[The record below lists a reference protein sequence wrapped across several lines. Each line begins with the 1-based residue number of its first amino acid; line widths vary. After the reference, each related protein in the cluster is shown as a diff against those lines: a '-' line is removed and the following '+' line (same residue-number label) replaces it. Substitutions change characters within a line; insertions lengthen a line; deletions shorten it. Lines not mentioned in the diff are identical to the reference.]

1 MHDWAKRQQAVYS
14 GIGFGETKR
23 SFAANE
29 YRYRLALRY
38 ISEPPKTI
46 LDVGCCDG
54 FLTEYLRQRRFVVV
68 GMDLPKVI
76 EKAKVLYPKC
86 EFITCN
92 LDTEESLYPNY
103 HGYFDIVCALEIIE
117 HMYYDAKF
125 LQRMALYLKDGGLI
139 ILTTP
144 ATAEKI
150 VDDHIR
156 YYPLESLRKL
166 CEYSGFEVIKLKK
179 VGENHI
185 AIGAKK

>member
-1 MHDWAKRQQAVYS
+1 MHDWAKRQQEVYS

-23 SFAANE
+23 SWGANE
-29 YRYRLALRY
+29 YRYRVALRY
-38 ISEPPKTI
+38 IGDPPKKV

-54 FLTEYLRQRRFVVV
+54 FLTEHLRQRGFDVV

-76 EKAKVLYPKC
+76 EKAKGLYPKC
-86 EFITCN
+86 IFKTCN
-92 LDTEESLYPNY
+92 LDTKVYGDEKFY
-103 HGYFDIVCALEIIE
+103 GYFDIVCALEIIE
-117 HMYYDAKF
+117 HMYYDTHF
-125 LQRMALYLKDGGLI
+125 LQKMALYLKDGGLI

-144 ATAEKI
+144 STPEKI

-166 CEYSGFEVIKLKK
+166 CEYSGFKVTKLKK
-179 VGENHI
+179 VGEYHI